1 VTIRALVVEDEPLA
15 RQTVRDFLAGEN
27 WLELVGEAADGLTA
41 VWLIDELRPDLVFMD
56 VQMPGLT
63 GLQVLERARHDPAV
77 IFTTAH
83 DAYAVPAFEL
93 EALDYLLK
101 PFGRE
106 RFRRALERVRRH
118 LLDAETQTA
127 HVAAGDAPPV
137 RERLAAALGARA
149 PLARLFVRDR
159 GRVVPLRAADITRLE
174 ADDDYVKVHAAGKSY
189 LVHLSL
195 HEFVAKLDPARF
207 RRVHRSHVVN
217 IDHVL
222 AIEPFDRRLLLK
234 MRDGSEILASRSGSQ
249 LLRDLIV

>member
-1 VTIRALVVEDEPLA
+1 MIRALVVEDEPLA
-15 RQTVRDFLAGEN
+15 RQTIRDFLAGED
-27 WLELVGEAADGLTA
+27 WLELVGEAADGLSA
-41 VWLIDELRPDLVFMD
+41 VRLIDELRPDLVFMD

-83 DAYAVPAFEL
+83 DSYAVPAFEL

-106 RFRRALERVRRH
+106 RFRRAIERVRRH
-118 LLDAETQTA
+118 SLEAQTERSN
-127 HVAAGDAPPV
+127 VAVTNAPPV
-137 RERLAAALGARA
+137 RERLAAALAARA
-149 PLARLFVRDR
+149 PLARLFVRER
-159 GRVVPLRAADITRLE
+159 GRVVPLRAADITRLAAE
-174 ADDDYVKVHAAGKSY
+174 DDYVSVHAGGKSY
-189 LVHLSL
+189 LVHLTL
-195 HEFVAKLDPARF
+195 NEFAARLDPARF

>member
-1 VTIRALVVEDEPLA
+1 MTIRALVVEDEPLA
-15 RQTVRDFLAGEN
+15 RQTVRDFLAGED
-27 WLELVGEAADGLTA
+27 WLELVGEAADGCTA
-41 VWLIDELRPDLVFMD
+41 VRLIDELRPDLVFMD

-106 RFRRALERVRRH
+106 RFRRALERVRRQV
-118 LLDAETQTA
+118 LGAEA
-127 HVAAGDAPPV
+127 RASDAPPV
-137 RERLAAALGARA
+137 RERLAAALGARV

-174 ADDDYVKVHAAGKSY
+174 ADDDYVSVHAGGKSY
-189 LVHLSL
+189 LVHLTL
-195 HEFVAKLDPARF
+195 NEFAAKLDPARF

-217 IDHVL
+217 LDHVL
-222 AIEPFDRRLLLK
+222 TIEPFDRRLLLR
-234 MRDGSEILASRSGSQ
+234 MRDGAEILASRSGSQ
-249 LLRDLIV
+249 LLRDLII